1 MNNNTIPMPKD
12 DRESRFK
19 RLIDIGIAL
28 SAERDYNRLLEN
40 ILVEAKNFCNAD
52 GGTLYLMLED
62 GKSLSFAIMRNDTLG
77 VAMGGTTGKPIPF
90 PPVKLFLDDGSPNQ
104 NNVSSLVALTGQTIN
119 IPDAYESKDFDFSG
133 TRKFDAGNNYRSK
146 SFLTVPLKNRNNE
159 VIGVLQ
165 LINARSDNGDVADF
179 SPDIVPLIEALA
191 SQAAV
196 ALDNRSLID
205 AQVKLFNSFIK
216 VIATAIDAKSPYT
229 GGHCLRVPELTKML
243 AKAACD
249 ETEGQYADFNLNADE
264 WYELEVAAGL
274 HDCGKVTTPEYIVD
288 KATKLE
294 TIYNRIHEIRTR
306 FEVLKRDAVIH
317 YLEARIRA
325 EKSDAELRD
334 DLDTELAQ
342 LDDDY
347 AFVAECNVGGEFM
360 APEKVE
366 RLKKIGAR
374 TWVRSLDDELGQ
386 SIAELRRLPP
396 NRPKPPV
403 TEYLLADR
411 EEHKIPHEIVNHL
424 AVGMEE
430 FTLKRPDL
438 HLNLGEIYNLS
449 IARGTLTNEDR
460 YHINDHIVQTILMLR
475 ALPFPKNLKRV
486 PDMAG
491 NHHEKM
497 DGTGYPRSLLRE
509 GMTVPERI
517 MAIADIFEALTAADR
532 PYKPPKTLSESL
544 KIMGFMCK
552 DKHVDPDLFNLFLT
566 SGVWKTYAER
576 FLRPEQID
584 EVDINKFLFKP
595 PPPPAPPA
603 PPPAAT

>member
-1 MNNNTIPMPKD
+1 MNNNTMPQNGD
-12 DRESRFK
+12 GRESRFK

-52 GGTLYLMLED
+52 GGTLYLMNED

-77 VAMGGTTGKPIPF
+77 IAMGGTTGKPIPF
-90 PPVKLFLDDGSPNQ
+90 PPVKMFDDEGTPNQ
-104 NNVSSLVALTGQTIN
+104 NNVASLVALTGQTIS
-119 IPDAYESKDFDFSG
+119 IPDAYESKEFDFSG
-133 TRKFDAGNNYRSK
+133 TRKFDTGTGYRSK
-146 SFLTVPLKNRNNE
+146 SFLTVPLKNRGNE

-165 LINARSDNGDVADF
+165 LINARTDENEVIIF
-179 SPDIVPLIEALA
+179 TPDIEPLIEALA

-249 ETEGQYADFNLNADE
+249 ETEGQYADFNLTHDE

-294 TIYNRIHEIRTR
+294 TIYNRMHEIRTR
-306 FEVLKRDAVIH
+306 FEVLKRDVVIR
-317 YLEARIRA
+317 YLENRIKG
-325 EKSDAELRD
+325 EESEAELRER
-334 DLDTELAQ
+334 LDADLAQ
-342 LDDDY
+342 LDDDF

-360 APEKVE
+360 APDKVE
-366 RLKKIGAR
+366 RLKKIGER
-374 TWVRSLDDELGQ
+374 TWVRTLDDEMGL
-386 SIAELRRLPP
+386 SIAELRRYPKD
-396 NRPKPPV
+396 RPKPPV
-403 TEYLLADR
+403 TEFLLADR
-411 EEHKIPHEIVNHL
+411 EEHKIPHEIENAL

-475 ALPFPKNLKRV
+475 ALPFPKTLKRV
-486 PDMAG
+486 PDLAG

-497 DGTGYPRSLLRE
+497 DGTGYPRSKLKDD
-509 GMTVPERI
+509 MTMPERI

-566 SGVWKTYAER
+566 SGVWKQYAER

-584 EVDINKFLFKP
+584 EVDINKYLFKP
-595 PPPPAPPA
+595 PPPP
-603 PPPAAT
+603 PPPQPAA

>member
-1 MNNNTIPMPKD
+1 MNNSTMPMPGD

-28 SAERDYNRLLEN
+28 SAESDYNRLLEN
-40 ILVEAKNFCNAD
+40 ILVEAKDFCNAD
-52 GGTLYLMLED
+52 GGTLYLMNED
-62 GKSLSFAIMRNDTLG
+62 GKSLSFAIMRNDSLNI
-77 VAMGGTTGKPIPF
+77 AMGGTTGKVIPF
-90 PPVKLFLDDGSPNQ
+90 PPVQLFDADGLPNQ
-104 NNVSSLVALTGQTIN
+104 NNVASLVALTGQTIN

-133 TRKFDAGNNYRSK
+133 TRKFDTGTGYRSK
-146 SFLTVPLKNRNNE
+146 SFLTVPLKNRANE

-165 LINARSDNGDVADF
+165 LINARRPDGVVDVF
-179 SPDIVPLIEALA
+179 TPDIEPLIGALA

-229 GGHCLRVPELTKML
+229 GGHCLRVPEITKML
-243 AKAACD
+243 AQAACD
-249 ETEGQYADFNLNADE
+249 QTEGQFADFNLSKDE

-294 TIYNRIHEIRTR
+294 TIYNRMHEVRTR
-306 FEVLKRDAVIH
+306 FEVLKRDAVIR
-317 YLEARIRA
+317 YLEARIKGERD
-325 EKSDAELRD
+325 EAELRVE
-334 DLDTELAQ
+334 LDAELAQ
-342 LDDDY
+342 LDDDH

-366 RLKKIGAR
+366 RLKKIGQRA
-374 TWVRSLDDELGQ
+374 WVRTLDDELGQ
-386 SIAELRRLPP
+386 SIAELRRLPKD
-396 NRPKPPV
+396 RPKPPV

-411 EEHKIPHEIVNHL
+411 EEHRIPHEIVNEL
-424 AVGMEE
+424 AVGMDE
-430 FTLKRPDL
+430 FTLKKPDL

-475 ALPFPKNLKRV
+475 ALPFPKNLRRV
-486 PDMAG
+486 PDLAG

-497 DGTGYPRSLLRE
+497 DGTGYPRSRLRDD
-509 GMTVPERI
+509 MTVAERI
-517 MAIADIFEALTAADR
+517 MAVADIFEALTAADR

-566 SGVWKTYAER
+566 SGVWKAYAEKY
-576 FLRPEQID
+576 LKPEQID
-584 EVDINKFLFKP
+584 QVDVEKFLYR

-603 PPPAAT
+603 AE

>member
-1 MNNNTIPMPKD
+1 MPGD
-12 DRESRFK
+12 ERESRFK

-52 GGTLYLMLED
+52 GGTLYLMNDD
-62 GKSLSFAIMRNDTLG
+62 GKSLSFAIMRNDTLNI
-77 VAMGGTTGKPIPF
+77 AMGGTTGRPIPF
-90 PPVKLFLDDGSPNQ
+90 PAVQLYDAEGSPNQ
-104 NNVSSLVALTGQTIN
+104 NNVASLVALTGQTIN

-133 TRKFDAGNNYRSK
+133 TRKFDAGTGYRSK

-165 LINARSDNGDVADF
+165 LINARTEAGEVIIF
-179 SPDIVPLIEALA
+179 TPDIEPLIEALA

-243 AKAACD
+243 AKAAC
-249 ETEGQYADFNLNADE
+249 EQTEGQYADFNLTHDE

-317 YLEARIRA
+317 YLEARIKGEA
-325 EKSDAELRD
+325 PDAELREA
-334 DLDTELAQ
+334 LDAELAQ

-366 RLKKIGAR
+366 RLKKIGER
-374 TWVRSLDDELGQ
+374 TWVRTLDDELGQ
-386 SIAELRRLPP
+386 SIAELRRLPQ

-403 TEYLLADR
+403 VEKLLADKD
-411 EEHKIPHEIVNHL
+411 EHKIPHEIVNAL

-475 ALPFPKNLKRV
+475 ALPFPKNLRRV
-486 PDMAG
+486 PDYAG

-497 DGTGYPRSLLRE
+497 DGTGYPRSKFRDD
-509 GMTVPERI
+509 MTIPERI

-532 PYKPPKTLSESL
+532 PYKPPKTLSDSL

-552 DKHVDPDLFNLFLT
+552 DKHIDPDLFNLFLT
-566 SGVWKTYAER
+566 TGVWKTYAER
-576 FLRPEQID
+576 FLKPEQLD
-584 EVDINKFLFKP
+584 EVDINKYLFKP
-595 PPPPAPPA
+595 PPPPTEPPPA
-603 PPPAAT
+603 PAA

>member
-1 MNNNTIPMPKD
+1 
-12 DRESRFK
+12 
-19 RLIDIGIAL
+19 
-28 SAERDYNRLLEN
+28 
-40 ILVEAKNFCNAD
+40 
-52 GGTLYLMLED
+52 
-62 GKSLSFAIMRNDTLG
+62 
-77 VAMGGTTGKPIPF
+77 VA
-90 PPVKLFLDDGSPNQ
+90 
-104 NNVSSLVALTGQTIN
+104 SLVALTGQTIN
-119 IPDAYESKDFDFSG
+119 IQDAYESKEFDFSG
-133 TRKFDAGNNYRSK
+133 TRKFDAGTGYRSK
-146 SFLTVPLKNRNNE
+146 SFLTVPLKNRSNE

-165 LINARSDNGDVADF
+165 LINARTDASEVVDF

-205 AQVKLFNSFIK
+205 AQVKLFNSFIQ

-229 GGHCLRVPELTKML
+229 GGHCLRVPEITKML

-249 ETEGQYADFNLNADE
+249 QTEGMFADFSLSPDE

-294 TIYNRIHEIRTR
+294 TIYNRIHEVRTR

-317 YLEARIRA
+317 YLEARIKGEA
-325 EKSDAELRD
+325 SDAELREK
-334 DLDTELAQ
+334 LDGELAQ
-342 LDDDY
+342 LDEDFV
-347 AFVAECNVGGEFM
+347 FVAECNVGGEFM

-366 RLKKIGAR
+366 RLKKIGER
-374 TWVRSLDDELGQ
+374 TWVRTLDDELGQ
-386 SIAELRRLPP
+386 SIAELRRLPKD
-396 NRPKPPV
+396 RPKPPV
-403 TEYLLADR
+403 VEKLLSDR
-411 EEHKIPHEIVNHL
+411 EEHKIPHEIVNEL

-430 FTLKRPDL
+430 FTLKKPDL

-460 YHINDHIVQTILMLR
+460 YHINDHIVQTMLMLR
-475 ALPFPKNLKRV
+475 ALPFPKNLRRV
-486 PDMAG
+486 PDLAG

-497 DGTGYPRSLLRE
+497 DGTGYPRSKVRDD
-509 GMTVPERI
+509 MSVAERI

-552 DKHVDPDLFNLFLT
+552 DKHIDPDLFNLFLT

-576 FLRPEQID
+576 FLKPEQLD
-584 EVDINKFLFKP
+584 QVDVEKFLFRP
-595 PPPPAPPA
+595 PPPPTQPPA
-603 PPPAAT
+603 EPAKA

>member
-1 MNNNTIPMPKD
+1 MPQSGN

-52 GGTLYLMLED
+52 GGTLYLVGED
-62 GKSLSFAIMRNDTLG
+62 SRSLSFAIMRNDSLNI
-77 VAMGGTTGKPIPF
+77 AMGGTTGKPIPF
-90 PPVKLFLDDGSPNQ
+90 PPVKLFDDEGHPNQ
-104 NNVSSLVALTGQTIN
+104 NNVASLVALTGETIN
-119 IPDAYESKDFDFSG
+119 IADAYESKEFDFSG
-133 TRKFDAGNNYRSK
+133 TRKFDTGTGYRSK
-146 SFLTVPLKNRNNE
+146 SFLTVPLKNRSNE

-165 LINARSDNGDVADF
+165 LINARTDEGVVFDF

-249 ETEGQYADFNLNADE
+249 ETEGQYAGFNLNHDE

-294 TIYNRIHEIRTR
+294 TIYNRMHEIRTR
-306 FEVLKRDAVIH
+306 FEVLKRDAVIR
-317 YLEARIRA
+317 YFEARIKNEA
-325 EKSDAELRD
+325 SDAELREA
-334 DLDTELAQ
+334 LDGELAQ
-342 LDDDY
+342 IDDDF

-360 APEKVE
+360 APDKVE

-374 TWVRSLDDELGQ
+374 TWVRTLDDEQGL
-386 SIAELRRLPP
+386 SIAELRRYPKD
-396 NRPKPPV
+396 RPKPPV

-411 EEHKIPHEIVNHL
+411 EEHKIPHEIENAL

-475 ALPFPKNLKRV
+475 AMPFPKSLRRV
-486 PDMAG
+486 PDLAG

-497 DGTGYPRSLLRE
+497 DGTGYPRSKLRDD
-509 GMTVPERI
+509 MSVPERI

-566 SGVWKTYAER
+566 SGVWKHYAER

-595 PPPPAPPA
+595 PPPP
-603 PPPAAT
+603 PPPSPAA

>member
-1 MNNNTIPMPKD
+1 MPQNGD
-12 DRESRFK
+12 GRESRFK

-52 GGTLYLMLED
+52 GGTLYLMNED

-77 VAMGGTTGKPIPF
+77 IAMGGTTGKPIPF
-90 PPVKLFLDDGSPNQ
+90 PPVKMFDDEGTPNQ
-104 NNVSSLVALTGQTIN
+104 NNVASLVALTGQTIS
-119 IPDAYESKDFDFSG
+119 IPDAYESKEFDFSG
-133 TRKFDAGNNYRSK
+133 TRKFDAGTGYRSK
-146 SFLTVPLKNRNNE
+146 SFLTVPLKNRGNE

-165 LINARSDNGDVADF
+165 LINARTDENEVIIF
-179 SPDIVPLIEALA
+179 TPDIEPLIEALA

-243 AKAACD
+243 AQAACD
-249 ETEGQYADFNLNADE
+249 ETEGQYADFNLTHDE

-294 TIYNRIHEIRTR
+294 TIYNRMHEIRTR
-306 FEVLKRDAVIH
+306 FEVLKRDVVIR
-317 YLEARIRA
+317 YLENRIKG
-325 EKSDAELRD
+325 EESEAELRER
-334 DLDTELAQ
+334 LDADLAQ
-342 LDDDY
+342 LDDDF

-360 APEKVE
+360 APDKVE
-366 RLKKIGAR
+366 RLKKIGER
-374 TWVRSLDDELGQ
+374 TWVRTLDDEMGL
-386 SIAELRRLPP
+386 SIAELRRYPKD
-396 NRPKPPV
+396 RPKPPV
-403 TEYLLADR
+403 TEFLLADR
-411 EEHKIPHEIVNHL
+411 EEHKIPHEIENAL

-430 FTLKRPDL
+430 FTLTRPDL
-438 HLNLGEIYNLS
+438 HLNLGEVYNLS

-475 ALPFPKNLKRV
+475 ALPFPKTLKRV
-486 PDMAG
+486 PDLAG

-497 DGTGYPRSLLRE
+497 DGTGYPRSKLKDD
-509 GMTVPERI
+509 MTMPERI

-566 SGVWKTYAER
+566 SGVWKQYAER

-584 EVDINKFLFKP
+584 EVDINKYLFKP
-595 PPPPAPPA
+595 PPPP
-603 PPPAAT
+603 PPPQPAA

>member
-1 MNNNTIPMPKD
+1 MPQNGD
-12 DRESRFK
+12 GRESRFK

-52 GGTLYLMLED
+52 GGTLYLMNED

-77 VAMGGTTGKPIPF
+77 IAMGGTTGKPIPF
-90 PPVKLFLDDGSPNQ
+90 PPVKMFDDEGTPNQ
-104 NNVSSLVALTGQTIN
+104 NNVASLVALTGQTIS
-119 IPDAYESKDFDFSG
+119 IPDAYESKEFDFSG
-133 TRKFDAGNNYRSK
+133 TRKFDTGTGYRSK
-146 SFLTVPLKNRNNE
+146 SFLTVPLKNRGNE

-165 LINARSDNGDVADF
+165 LINARTDENEVIIF
-179 SPDIVPLIEALA
+179 TPDIEPLIEALA

-249 ETEGQYADFNLNADE
+249 ETEGQYADFNLTHDE

-294 TIYNRIHEIRTR
+294 TIYNRMHEIRTR
-306 FEVLKRDAVIH
+306 FEVLKRDVVIR
-317 YLEARIRA
+317 YLENRIKG
-325 EKSDAELRD
+325 EESEAELRER
-334 DLDTELAQ
+334 LDADLAQ
-342 LDDDY
+342 LDDDF

-360 APEKVE
+360 APDKVE
-366 RLKKIGAR
+366 RLKKIGER
-374 TWVRSLDDELGQ
+374 TWVRTLDDEMGL
-386 SIAELRRLPP
+386 SIAELRRYPKD
-396 NRPKPPV
+396 RPKPPV
-403 TEYLLADR
+403 TEFLLADR
-411 EEHKIPHEIVNHL
+411 EEHKIPHEIENAL

-475 ALPFPKNLKRV
+475 ALPFPKTLKRV
-486 PDMAG
+486 PDLAG

-497 DGTGYPRSLLRE
+497 DGTGYPRSKLKDD
-509 GMTVPERI
+509 MTMPERI

-566 SGVWKTYAER
+566 SGVWKQYAER

-584 EVDINKFLFKP
+584 EVDINKYLFKP
-595 PPPPAPPA
+595 PPPP
-603 PPPAAT
+603 PPPQPAA

>member
-1 MNNNTIPMPKD
+1 MNNSAMPTGGD

-28 SAERDYNRLLEN
+28 SAESDYNRLLEN

-52 GGTLYLMLED
+52 GGTLYLMNED
-62 GKSLSFAIMRNDTLG
+62 GKSLSFAIMRNDSLKI
-77 VAMGGTTGKPIPF
+77 AMGGTTGKDIPF
-90 PPVKLFLDDGSPNQ
+90 PAVQLFDAEGHPNQ
-104 NNVSSLVALTGQTIN
+104 NNVASLVALTGQTIN

-133 TRKFDAGNNYRSK
+133 TRKFDAGTGYRSK
-146 SFLTVPLKNRNNE
+146 SFLTVPLKNRANE

-165 LINARSDNGDVADF
+165 LINARTDAGEVIVF
-179 SPDIVPLIEALA
+179 TPDIEPLIGALA

-243 AKAACD
+243 AHAAC
-249 ETEGQYADFNLNADE
+249 EQTEGQFANFNLTKDE
-264 WYELEVAAGL
+264 WYELDVAAGL

-294 TIYNRIHEIRTR
+294 TIYNRMHEIRTR
-306 FEVLKRDAVIH
+306 FEVLKRDAVIR
-317 YLEARIRA
+317 YLEARIKG
-325 EKSDAELRD
+325 EKDEAELRAE
-334 DLDTELAQ
+334 LDAELAQ
-342 LDDDY
+342 LDDEHS
-347 AFVAECNVGGEFM
+347 FVAECNVGGEFM
-360 APEKVE
+360 APEKIE
-366 RLKKIGAR
+366 RLKKIGQR
-374 TWVRSLDDELGQ
+374 TWVRTLDDELGQ
-386 SIAELRRLPP
+386 SIAELRRLPKD
-396 NRPKPPV
+396 RPKPPV

-424 AVGMEE
+424 AVGMDE
-430 FTLKRPDL
+430 FTLKQPEL

-449 IARGTLTNEDR
+449 ITRGTLTNEDR

-475 ALPFPKNLKRV
+475 ALPFPKNLRRV
-486 PDMAG
+486 PDLAG

-497 DGTGYPRSLLRE
+497 DGTGYPRSKVRDD
-509 GMTVPERI
+509 MTVAERI

-566 SGVWKTYAER
+566 SGVWKTYAEK

-584 EVDINKFLFKP
+584 QVDIEKFLFRP
-595 PPPPAPPA
+595 PPPPTEAPKA
-603 PPPAAT
+603 